1 MPTACA
7 CSRAID
13 SRRPGQT
20 NRVITMGQRWGTE
33 GLDAAHAQ
41 QLQELLHD
49 VSKLQHIVVQQV
61 EQSVADQVCT
71 P

>member
-1 MPTACA
+1 
-7 CSRAID
+7 
-13 SRRPGQT
+13 
-20 NRVITMGQRWGTE
+20 MGQRWGTE